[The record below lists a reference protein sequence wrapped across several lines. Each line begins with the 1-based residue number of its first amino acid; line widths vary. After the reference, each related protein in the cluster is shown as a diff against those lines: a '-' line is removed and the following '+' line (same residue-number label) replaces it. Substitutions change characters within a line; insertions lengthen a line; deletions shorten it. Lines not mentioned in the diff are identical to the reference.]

1 MSGIS
6 SSQPIG
12 VLQQATAIQQQQQQ
26 QPSTSSMQQ
35 NLQISQQVQQPQV
48 RIFIIWSLY
57 TCTGKHPF
65 NNDACNTDDDRIQQ
79 I

>member
-12 VLQQATAIQQQQQQ
+12 VLQQATAIQQQQQ

-48 RIFIIWSLY
+48 RIFIIWS
-57 TCTGKHPF
+57 
-65 NNDACNTDDDRIQQ
+65 
-79 I
+79 